1 MDDSYHLLAIIAP
14 TARAGPATLKYD
26 AVLRQLCEDYEACME
41 AIRHWS
47 SGSVSDLV
55 RVAEYRRLAAELE
68 LEARR
73 HVGST
78 SAYKSGDT

>member
-1 MDDSYHLLAIIAP
+1 MDVSYRLLAVIGPSARTGP
-14 TARAGPATLKYD
+14 TTLKYD
-26 AVLRQLCEDYEACME
+26 AVLRQLCEDYEACMD
-41 AIRHWS
+41 AITHWS

-78 SAYKSGDT
+78 SAYTPGDT